1 MKTLSHIGG
10 NILLPDDTADSVL
23 RYALVLARSGSTDT
37 VVLDGGDAGS
47 LTLLIGVGV
56 PLALQDNRLS
66 GQYEFDGSRELERK
80 ILGAGVPCAGPF
92 EVGTEQELDFLDLV
106 DV

>member
-47 LTLLIGVGV
+47 LTLMIGVGV
-56 PLALQDNRLS
+56 PLALQDDRLLVHDAFGS
-66 GQYEFDGSRELERK
+66 SRELERR
-80 ILGAGVPCAGPF
+80 ILAARIPRAEYF
-92 EVGTEQELDFLDLV
+92 ELGTEQDLDFLDLTGW
-106 DV
+106 